1 MDTIQMMSDN
11 SGLSHKLISAVL
23 EKLGIY
29 ELDHTE
35 QDHCTLEDI
44 ANHGIS
50 GGYAGFTYNS
60 DTIDFWNKNRIEIR
74 KALVNMD
81 DSLGE
86 DLLSM
91 IQGFNCLKD
100 LDLTQDQIARAIYT
114 DEETEDRTAILNALA
129 WFAAEEVARAYQ
141 DLKESEG

>member
-1 MDTIQMMSDN
+1 MKTIQTMTQN
-11 SGLSHKLISAVL
+11 SGLSPKLISAVI
-23 EKLGIY
+23 EQLGID

-35 QDHCTLEDI
+35 SDHYVLDDI
-44 ANHGIS
+44 ANNGID
-50 GGYAGFTYNS
+50 GGYVGFTYHS
-60 DTIDFWNKNRIEIR
+60 DTLDFWNKNRIEIR
-74 KALVNMD
+74 KALVNTAN
-81 DSLGE
+81 SLGE

-91 IQGFNCLKD
+91 IQKFNCLKD

-114 DEETEDRTAILNALA
+114 DEETEDRTAIINAMS